1 MKKVALEKWSKKF
14 KRSWGFHPL
23 RSGSPQIR
31 YLLNRYYVIIALS
44 EGQNGGLVHV
54 PSVILPV
61 LFISIIG
68 NGILQSQKI

>member
-1 MKKVALEKWSKKF
+1 MKKVALEKWSKKSEC
-14 KRSWGFHPL
+14 SWGFPPL

-44 EGQNGGLVHV
+44 EGRNGGPAHV

-68 NGILQSQKI
+68 KGILQSQKI

>member
-14 KRSWGFHPL
+14 ERSWGFHPL

-44 EGQNGGLVHV
+44 EGRNGGPAHV

-68 NGILQSQKI
+68 KGILQSQKI

>member
-14 KRSWGFHPL
+14 ECSWGFHPR

-44 EGQNGGLVHV
+44 EGRNGGTGSCPLRH
-54 PSVILPV
+54 LTRA
-61 LFISIIG
+61 FY
-68 NGILQSQKI
+68 

>member
-1 MKKVALEKWSKKF
+1 MKKVALEKWSKK
-14 KRSWGFHPL
+14 SECPWGFHPL

-44 EGQNGGLVHV
+44 EGRNGGPAHV

-68 NGILQSQKI
+68 KGILQSQKI